1 MDFSHFAEIPLA
13 TYALAAVS
21 VVILVAI
28 GSAKYVF
35 IAILARWVGKGWKK

>member
-35 IAILARWVGKGWKK
+35 IALLARWAMKGRKK

>member
-21 VVILVAI
+21 VVILVAVA
-28 GSAKYVF
+28 SAKYVF
-35 IAILARWVGKGWKK
+35 IAFLARWAWKSRNK